1 MSFCP
6 KKAGLFSHRPWSSDT
21 PKLVYFY
28 LKETYLFYSNKM
40 YQIMHYVIVSKN

>member
-6 KKAGLFSHRPWSSDT
+6 KKAGLFYYRPWSSIT

-28 LKETYLFYSNKM
+28 LKKAYLFYSNKIIKLC
-40 YQIMHYVIVSKN
+40 IM